1 MIIGTMTLTIHV
13 PWVHSL
19 KEKRTI
25 VKSLCAKTQNKFN
38 ISIAEIGE
46 QDTHQTILIGL
57 ATVANEVSQINSVL
71 DHIINFIE
79 SNTEGEIITI
89 DREII

>member
-1 MIIGTMTLTIHV
+1 MIIGAMTLTIHV

-57 ATVANEVSQINSVL
+57 ATVANEVGQINSVL